1 LTKRT
6 PMADNKGMAKILVV
20 EDNASMREMLTSII
34 GEKGFE
40 VENAACVGDALALLK
55 KSDFALIVSDL
66 QLPDMD
72 GLSFF
77 KKIKHLQIPFIIL
90 TAFGSIEKAVEA
102 IKEGAF
108 DFIAKP
114 VDPDY
119 LLLMIN
125 KALDATQILR
135 ENLVLREVLQ
145 TEMGKTV
152 IIGSSREILKEAE
165 KVRQVAQTST
175 TVLLRGESGTGKELF
190 ARALHA
196 LSPRKGH
203 PFITINSASIPDNL
217 LENEL
222 FGHEKGSY
230 TGAYLRQLGKLE
242 LAQGGTFFFDE
253 IGDFPYSLQGK
264 ILRVLEEKSISR
276 LGSGKDIR
284 LDIRFIFA
292 TNQDL
297 EKAIVEKRF
306 RQDLYFRITSFPIQ
320 LPPLRERKA
329 DILMLGDYFAKKI
342 SLEIRKY
349 EITLSQPA
357 REKLLAYN
365 WPGNVRELQNTIE
378 RAIIICSG
386 REISAAEIILPEKA
400 FAIHDQ
406 FNLNGNLKAV
416 GSRAQKIAEKMKIRQ
431 VLDETAFNRS
441 RAAEILEISY
451 KTLLEKIKEYDLC
464 Q

>member
-1 LTKRT
+1 
-6 PMADNKGMAKILVV
+6 MVKILVV

-40 VENAACVGDALALLK
+40 VESAPGVGDAMSLLK
-55 KSDFALIVSDL
+55 KNDFALIVSDL

-119 LLLMIN
+119 LLLMIH
-125 KALDATQILR
+125 KALAATQILR

-165 KVRQVAQTST
+165 KIRQVAQTGT

-196 LSPRKGH
+196 LSPRRDR

-253 IGDFPYSLQGK
+253 IGDFPYALQGK

-276 LGSGKDIR
+276 LGSSKDIR

-297 EKAIVEKRF
+297 EKAIAEKRF

-329 DILMLGDYFAKKI
+329 DIVLLGDYFANKI
-342 SLEIRKY
+342 SLEIRKCA
-349 EITLSQPA
+349 ITLSQAA
-357 REKLLAYN
+357 REKLMVYN
-365 WPGNVRELQNTIE
+365 WPGNVRELQNSIE
-378 RAIIICSG
+378 RAIITCTG
-386 REISAAEIILPEKA
+386 REIGAAEIILPDKA
-400 FAIHDQ
+400 FPIHEQ

-416 GSRAQKIAEKMKIRQ
+416 SARAQKLAEKTKIGQ
-431 VLDETAFNRS
+431 VLAETAFNRL

-451 KTLLEKIKEYDLC
+451 KTLLVKIKEYGLSE
-464 Q
+464 

>member
-1 LTKRT
+1 
-6 PMADNKGMAKILVV
+6 MAKILVV

-40 VENAACVGDALALLK
+40 VENAACVSDAMSLLR

-72 GLSFF
+72 GLSFY

-125 KALDATQILR
+125 KALAATQILR

-145 TEMGKTV
+145 SEMGKTV
-152 IIGSSREILKEAE
+152 IIGSSREILREAE
-165 KVRQVAQTST
+165 KIRQVAQTAT

-196 LSPRKGH
+196 LSPRKDR

-264 ILRVLEEKSISR
+264 ILRVLEEKAISR
-276 LGSGKDIR
+276 LGGSKEIR

-320 LPPLRERKA
+320 LPPLRERKE
-329 DILMLGDYFAKKI
+329 DIRLLGDYFAKKI

-349 EITLSQPA
+349 EIVLSQA
-357 REKLLAYN
+357 AVEKLLAYN

-378 RAIIICSG
+378 RAIITCPG
-386 REISAAEIILPEKA
+386 RTIGTAEIILPDRIMAVDE
-400 FAIHDQ
+400 Q
-406 FNLNGNLKAV
+406 FNLNGTLKAV
-416 GSRAQKIAEKMKIRQ
+416 SARAQKLAEKAKIGQ
-431 VLDETAFNRS
+431 VLAETAFNRS
-441 RAAEILEISY
+441 RAAEILEVSY
-451 KTLLEKIKEYDLC
+451 KTLLQKIKEYGLGEEN
-464 Q
+464 

>member
-1 LTKRT
+1 
-6 PMADNKGMAKILVV
+6 MADNEGMAKILVV

-40 VENAACVGDALALLK
+40 VESAAGVGDALGLLK
-55 KSDFALIVSDL
+55 KNDFALIVSDL

-119 LLLMIN
+119 LLLMIH
-125 KALDATQILR
+125 KALAATQILR

-165 KVRQVAQTST
+165 KIRQVAQTGT

-196 LSPRKGH
+196 LSPRRDR

-253 IGDFPYSLQGK
+253 IGDFPYALQGK

-276 LGSGKDIR
+276 LGSSKDIR

-297 EKAIVEKRF
+297 EKAIAEKRF

-329 DILMLGDYFAKKI
+329 DIVLLGDYFANKI
-342 SLEIRKY
+342 SLEIRKCA
-349 EITLSQPA
+349 ITLSQAA
-357 REKLLAYN
+357 REKLMAYN
-365 WPGNVRELQNTIE
+365 WPGNVRELQNSIE
-378 RAIIICSG
+378 RAIITCTG
-386 REISAAEIILPEKA
+386 REIGAAEIILPDKA
-400 FAIHDQ
+400 FPIHEQ

-416 GSRAQKIAEKMKIRQ
+416 SARAQKLAEKTKIGQ
-431 VLDETAFNRS
+431 VLAETAFNRL

-451 KTLLEKIKEYDLC
+451 KTLLVKIKEYGLSE
-464 Q
+464 

>member
-1 LTKRT
+1 
-6 PMADNKGMAKILVV
+6 MAKILVV
-20 EDNASMREMLTSII
+20 EDNASMREMLASIL

-40 VENAACVGDALALLK
+40 TEIAACVGDAMALLK

-72 GLSFF
+72 GLSFY
-77 KKIKHLQIPFIIL
+77 KRIKHLQIPFIIL

-125 KALDATQILR
+125 KALAATQILR

-165 KVRQVAQTST
+165 KIRQVAQTVT

-196 LSPRKGH
+196 LSPRKDR

-276 LGSGKDIR
+276 LGGSKDIR

-297 EKAIVEKRF
+297 EKAIAEKRF
-306 RQDLYFRITSFPIQ
+306 RQDLYFRITSFPVQ
-320 LPPLRERKA
+320 LPPLRERKD
-329 DILMLGDYFAKKI
+329 DIRLLGDYFAKKI

-357 REKLLAYN
+357 IEKLLGYN

-378 RAIIICSG
+378 RAIILCPG
-386 REISAAEIILPEKA
+386 REISAAEIILPDRFMPVHE
-400 FAIHDQ
+400 Q

-416 GSRAQKIAEKMKIRQ
+416 SDRAQKLAEKAKISQ
-431 VLDETAFNRS
+431 VLAETAFNRS
-441 RAAEILEISY
+441 RAAEILEVSY
-451 KTLLEKIKEYDLC
+451 KTLLQKIKKHGLGQEN
-464 Q
+464 